1 MKFLVRSVAAIV
13 FTIAATASVSAATP
27 RDTLIRAAFLTHD
40 KVEALTLVNQ
50 AFAETKVTLAQAPN
64 DGEAKL
70 QQALAIGYRGQLSRS
85 LGDAKAAHAA
95 LAALAASNPRD
106 PEAQVAIAGWHLT
119 AVGDLGNFLAKSVL
133 GASRAQGLTS
143 LDQAVA
149 LGGNHAFFPGY
160 AALIRIKL
168 NSSDVPAALK
178 LAQRSAADQA
188 TTPIDRILQRA
199 AVRLIPLLQS
209 GDGAGASKLA
219 AQLLPFGSL
228 S

>member
-1 MKFLVRSVAAIV
+1 MPSAAG
-13 FTIAATASVSAATP
+13 VSAATP
-27 RDTLIRAAFLTHD
+27 RETLIRAAFMTHD
-40 KVEALTLVNQ
+40 KAEALTLVNQ
-50 AFAETKVTLAQAPN
+50 AYAQTRTTLAQAPG
-64 DGEAKL
+64 DSEAKL

-95 LAALAASNPRD
+95 LAALAAANPRD

-119 AVGDLGNFLAKSVL
+119 AVGDLGNFLAQSVL
-133 GASRAQGLTS
+133 GASRSAGLAS
-143 LDQAVA
+143 LDRAVA

-168 NSSDVPAALK
+168 NSSDVAAALK
-178 LAQRSAADQA
+178 LAQRSAAAQA

-199 AVRLIPLLQS
+199 AVRLIPLLQA

-219 AQLLPFGSL
+219 AQLLPFGTL

>member
-1 MKFLVRSVAAIV
+1 MKLLYRGAAAIAITLV
-13 FTIAATASVSAATP
+13 VPVSVGAVTP
-27 RDTLIRAAFLTHD
+27 RETLIRAAFMTHD
-40 KVEALTLVNQ
+40 KAEALTLVNQ
-50 AFAETKVTLAQAPN
+50 AYAQTKATLAQAPG
-64 DGEAKL
+64 DAEAKL
-70 QQALAIGYRGQLSRS
+70 QQALAIGYRGQLSRA

-95 LAALAASNPRD
+95 LAAFAAANPRD

-119 AVGDLGNFLAKSVL
+119 AVGDLGNFLARSVL
-133 GASRAQGLTS
+133 GASRAQGLAS

-168 NSSDVPAALK
+168 NSSDTATALQ
-178 LAQRSAADQA
+178 LAKRSAGDQA

-199 AVRLIPLLQS
+199 AVRLIPLLQA

-219 AQLLPFGSL
+219 AQLLPFGTL

>member
-1 MKFLVRSVAAIV
+1 MKFLARSVAAIV
-13 FTIAATASVSAATP
+13 VTVAATASLSAATP
-27 RDTLIRAAFLTHD
+27 RETLIRAAFLTHD
-40 KVEALTLVNQ
+40 KAEALTLVNQ
-50 AFAETKVTLAQAPN
+50 AYAQTRTTLAQAPN

-85 LGDAKAAHAA
+85 LGDAKTAHTA
-95 LAALAASNPRD
+95 LAAFAAANPRD

-119 AVGDLGNFLAKSVL
+119 AVGDLGNFLAHSVL
-133 GASRAQGLTS
+133 GASRAQGLAS

-168 NSSDVPAALK
+168 NSSDTAAVLK
-178 LAQRSAADQA
+178 LAQRSTADQA

-199 AVRLIPLLQS
+199 AARLIPLLQA
-209 GDGAGASKLA
+209 GDGTGASKLA

>member
-1 MKFLVRSVAAIV
+1 MKSFIRGAAAIAI
-13 FTIAATASVSAATP
+13 TIAATAGVSAATP
-27 RDTLIRAAFLTHD
+27 RETLIRAAFMTHD
-40 KVEALTLVNQ
+40 KAEALMLVNQ
-50 AFAETKVTLAQAPN
+50 AYAQTRTTLAQSPN

-95 LAALAASNPRD
+95 LAALAAANPRD

-119 AVGDLGNFLAKSVL
+119 AVGDLGNFLARSVL
-133 GASRAQGLTS
+133 GASRSAGLAS

-168 NSSDVPAALK
+168 NSSDTAAVLQ
-178 LAQRSAADQA
+178 LARRSAADQA

-199 AVRLIPLLQS
+199 AVRLIPLLQA

-219 AQLLPFGSL
+219 AQLLPFGAL

>member
-1 MKFLVRSVAAIV
+1 MKPFVRSVAAIV
-13 FTIAATASVSAATP
+13 ITIAATASVSAATP

-40 KVEALTLVNQ
+40 KPEAIALVGQ
-50 AFAETKVTLAQAPN
+50 AYAETKSTLAQSPN
-64 DGEAKL
+64 DAEAKL

-95 LAALAASNPRD
+95 LATLAAANPRNA
-106 PEAQVAIAGWHLT
+106 EAQIAIAGWHLT
-119 AVGDLGNFLAKSVL
+119 AVGDLGNFLARSVL
-133 GASRAQGLTS
+133 GASRAAGLAS

-149 LGGNHAFFPGY
+149 LGGNHAFFSGY

-168 NSSDVPAALK
+168 NSSDTATALQ
-178 LAQRSAADQA
+178 LAQRSASNQA

-199 AVRLIPLLQS
+199 AVRLIPLLQA
-209 GDGAGASKLA
+209 GDGAAASKLA

>member
-1 MKFLVRSVAAIV
+1 MKPIVRSIAAIV
-13 FTIAATASVSAATP
+13 LTIAASSAAVAATP
-27 RDTLIRAAFLTHD
+27 RDTLIRAAFMTHD
-40 KVEALTLVNQ
+40 KAEALILVNQ
-50 AFAETKVTLAQAPN
+50 AFAQTRATLAQTPN

-85 LGDAKAAHAA
+85 LGDAKAAHTA
-95 LAALAASNPRD
+95 LAAFAASNPRD

-119 AVGDLGNFLAKSVL
+119 AVGDLGNFLARSVL
-133 GASRAQGLTS
+133 GASRAAGLAS

-168 NSSDVPAALK
+168 NSSDVAGALK
-178 LAQRSAADQA
+178 LAQRSAESQA
-188 TTPIDRILQRA
+188 TTPIDRIVQQRA
-199 AVRLIPLLQS
+199 AQLIPLLEA
-209 GDGAGASKLA
+209 GDGGAASKLA
-219 AQLLPFGSL
+219 TQLLPFGAL

>member
-1 MKFLVRSVAAIV
+1 MKCFFHGAAAVLFAVAAV
-13 FTIAATASVSAATP
+13 AGATAATP
-27 RDTLIRAAFLTHD
+27 RETLIRAAFLTHD
-40 KVEALTLVNQ
+40 KTQALTLVNE
-50 AFAETKVTLAQAPN
+50 AYAETKTTLAQTPN

-95 LAALAASNPRD
+95 LASLAAANPRD
-106 PEAQVAIAGWHLT
+106 PEAQVAVAGWHLT
-119 AVGDLGNFLAKSVL
+119 AVGDLGNFLAHSVL
-133 GASRAQGLTS
+133 GASRSAGFAS
-143 LDQAVA
+143 LDQAVS
-149 LGGNHAFFPGY
+149 LGGNHAFFAGY

-168 NSSDVPAALK
+168 NSSDTANALK
-178 LAQRSAADQA
+178 LAQRSAAGQA

-199 AVRLIPLLQS
+199 AVRLIPLLQA
-209 GDGAGASKLA
+209 GNGAAASKLA

>member
-1 MKFLVRSVAAIV
+1 MRFFVHATAIV
-13 FTIAATASVSAATP
+13 LAITATASAVAATP

-40 KVEALTLVNQ
+40 KAQALTLVNQ
-50 AFAETKVTLAQAPN
+50 AYAETKATLAQSPG

-95 LAALAASNPRD
+95 LTALADANPRD
-106 PEAQVAIAGWHLT
+106 PEAQIAIAGWHLT
-119 AVGDLGNFLAKSVL
+119 AVGDLGNFLARSVL
-133 GASRAQGLTS
+133 GASRSAGLAS

-168 NSSDVPAALK
+168 NSSDVAGALK
-178 LAQRSAADQA
+178 LAQRSAAGQA

-199 AVRLIPLLQS
+199 AVRLIPLLQA
-209 GDGAGASKLA
+209 GNGAGASKLA

>member
-1 MKFLVRSVAAIV
+1 MKFFVPGVAAIV
-13 FTIAATASVSAATP
+13 LTVTATAGVSAATP
-27 RDTLIRAAFLTHD
+27 RETLIRAAFLTHD
-40 KVEALTLVNQ
+40 KAEALTLVNQ
-50 AFAETKVTLAQAPN
+50 AYAQTRTTLAQAPN

-95 LAALAASNPRD
+95 LAALAAANPRD

-119 AVGDLGNFLAKSVL
+119 AVGDLGNFLARSVL
-133 GASRAQGLTS
+133 GASRAQGLAS

-149 LGGNHAFFPGY
+149 LGGGHAFFPGY

-168 NSSDVPAALK
+168 NSSDTAAALK
-178 LAQRSAADQA
+178 LAQRSAAAPA

-199 AVRLIPLLQS
+199 AVRLIPLLQA

>member
-1 MKFLVRSVAAIV
+1 MKSFVRGAAAIAI
-13 FTIAATASVSAATP
+13 TIAATASVSAATP

-40 KVEALTLVNQ
+40 KAEALTLVNQ
-50 AFAETKVTLAQAPN
+50 AYAETRTTLAQAPN

-95 LAALAASNPRD
+95 LAALAAANPRD

-119 AVGDLGNFLAKSVL
+119 AVGDLGNFVAHSVL
-133 GASRAQGLTS
+133 GASRSAGLAS

-168 NSSDVPAALK
+168 NSSDVDTALK
-178 LAQRSAADQA
+178 LAQRSAAGQA

-199 AVRLIPLLQS
+199 AVRLIPLLQA
-209 GDGAGASKLA
+209 GNGAGASKLA

>member
-1 MKFLVRSVAAIV
+1 MKFVAHSVAATILV
-13 FTIAATASVSAATP
+13 FAATAGVTATTP

-40 KVEALTLVNQ
+40 KAAALTLVNQ
-50 AFAETKVTLAQAPN
+50 AYAETRAALAQAPN
-64 DGEAKL
+64 DGEARL
-70 QQALAIGYRGQLSRS
+70 QQALAIGYRGQLNRS

-95 LAALAASNPRD
+95 LLSLATANPRD

-119 AVGDLGNFLAKSVL
+119 AVGDLGNFLARSVL
-133 GASRAQGLTS
+133 GASRSAGLAS

-149 LGGNHAFFPGY
+149 LGGNHAFFAGY

-168 NSSDVPAALK
+168 NSSDTAAALK
-178 LAQRSAADQA
+178 LAQRAAGDAA

-199 AVRLIPLLQS
+199 AIRLIPLLQA